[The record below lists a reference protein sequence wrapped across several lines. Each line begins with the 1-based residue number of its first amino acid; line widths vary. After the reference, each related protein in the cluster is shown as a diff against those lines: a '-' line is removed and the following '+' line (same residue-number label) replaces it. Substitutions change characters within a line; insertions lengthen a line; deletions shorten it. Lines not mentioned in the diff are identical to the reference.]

1 MYVHHIRFLVYMH
14 ACARTPIETLERT
27 FILSSSRS
35 LLACNIA
42 CKNY

>member
-1 MYVHHIRFLVYMH
+1 MYIHHIRFLLYVH
-14 ACARTPIETLERT
+14 ACASTPIETLERT
-27 FILSSSRS
+27 FILSSSRL